1 MFRKKKHLDK
11 ELKAVFPVQPVGV
24 FDSGVGGLT
33 VAREITRQLPA
44 ETIIYFGDTAHVP
57 YGSRPV
63 DELIHFAD
71 TIVGFLIARGA
82 KAIVDACNTTS
93 AVALPYLQQKYSIPI
108 IGVIEPGVEAALQ
121 ATKNGRIGV
130 IATEATI
137 ASDAHRRALL
147 SRGKEV
153 QVFTRACP
161 PFVPLVEAG
170 IVAGPRVEGVVAECL
185 ESLLQAGIDT
195 LILGCTHYPF
205 LAPVIQ
211 DLAGPGVTL
220 VDPAAATVRE
230 LKSVLAAGGGLRGPH
245 GSRAHEFYVSGDPR
259 SFNEVGFKLI
269 GWLELA
275 RTRKLA
281 LDFREKG
288 TPG

>member
-1 MFRKKKHLDK
+1 ML
-11 ELKAVFPVQPVGV
+11 PVQPVGV

-63 DELIHFAD
+63 DELILFAD
-71 TIVGFLIARGA
+71 TIVGFLIAQGA

-93 AVALPYLQQKYSIPI
+93 AIALPYLRQKYSTPI

-121 ATKNGRIGV
+121 ATKNGRVGV

-147 SRGKEV
+147 GREKEV

-170 IVAGPRVEGVVAECL
+170 IVAGPWVEGVVAECL
-185 ESLLQAGIDT
+185 EPLLQAGIDT

-211 DLAGPGVTL
+211 DLAGPRVTL
-220 VDPAAATVRE
+220 VDPAAATVRK
-230 LKSVLAAGGGLRGPH
+230 LKTVLADGGGLRGPH
-245 GSRAHEFYVSGDPR
+245 GSRAHSFYVSGDPR
-259 SFNEVGFKLI
+259 SFYEVGFKLV
-269 GWLELA
+269 GWPELSG
-275 RTRKLA
+275 TRKLF
-281 LDFREKG
+281 LDFREKD
-288 TPG
+288 TPT